1 MSPTK
6 KQILIKKLFLGGD
19 VSSHGKQ
26 VVCYWA
32 SWAKYRTEEG
42 SFDVTDIDPS
52 LCTNLIF
59 TFVGLDHKT
68 SLIKHLDPWLELGEN
83 GGFGFL
89 EKVVSLKKSNPNLKV
104 SAGLGGFS
112 EGSVK
117 YSLMANDEIKRNIFV
132 ESAVQF
138 LRKFQF
144 DGLDFN
150 WVFPGKNHNPLR
162 NYVSYSTC

>member
-1 MSPTK
+1 M
-6 KQILIKKLFLGGD
+6 
-19 VSSHGKQ
+19 
-26 VVCYWA
+26 
-32 SWAKYRTEEG
+32 
-42 SFDVTDIDPS
+42 
-52 LCTNLIF
+52 
-59 TFVGLDHKT
+59 
-68 SLIKHLDPWLELGEN
+68 
-83 GGFGFL
+83 
-89 EKVVSLKKSNPNLKV
+89 SLKKSNPNLKV

-117 YSLMANDEIKRNIFV
+117 YSLMANDEIKRGIFV